1 MFIDFTGFAGDC
13 LITGKLDL
21 RAPRLTDQL
30 NADPLVHLVDVR
42 LEDLTTGRQVDSPEF
57 AIERSQLCAVR
68 ATGPRGSRALRIV
81 TAQHRLRAQI
91 GPYTVLGRLHEPPG
105 VDALARFNQRDL
117 MVPLTDAT
125 IAFMVG
131 GIMDVRDWS
140 TLVINRELASWYQ
153 SADAGTDLEATPAG
167 STAGPGQAG
176 TASLVGAGT
185 VRSQAGS
192 GDRSK
197 PGLQPADRSRR
208 QPGTAPR
215 GTKPR

>member
-21 RAPRLTDQL
+21 RAPRLTDHL

-57 AIERSQLCAVR
+57 TIERSQLCAVR

-153 SADAGTDLEATPAG
+153 SADAESDLDATPAG
-167 STAGPGQAG
+167 AASSPGEAG
-176 TASLVGAGT
+176 TGSLVGAGS
-185 VRSQAGS
+185 VRSQAAG
-192 GDRSK
+192 GDRSN

-208 QPGTAPR
+208 QAGTAPR
-215 GTKPR
+215 GAKAR